1 MPDLL
6 GDAAECSARLDKRYY
21 GKGISFRKIE
31 MTEKVIIAGSGG
43 QGIMLLGK
51 VLAESAMEE
60 GKFVTWL
67 PAYGAEVR
75 GGTAHCMVVISD
87 EEIGS
92 PYIDKAGT
100 LIIMNQPSLTKFK
113 SRLDKNGLLIAN
125 SSLATLKENS
135 PRLRKYPFTDIA
147 VKIGNIK
154 VANMIALG
162 CYLNIRESIKADS
175 VLSVIK
181 KMAPKGREDL
191 IKINQEA
198 LEEGIRLTN
207 G

>member
-1 MPDLL
+1 
-6 GDAAECSARLDKRYY
+6 
-21 GKGISFRKIE
+21 
-31 MTEKVIIAGSGG
+31 MTEKIIIAGSGG

-87 EEIGS
+87 DEIGS
-92 PYIDKAGT
+92 PYIDRADT
-100 LIIMNQPSLTKFK
+100 LIIMNKPSLNRF
-113 SRLDKNGLLIAN
+113 SPRLNKGGIMIVN
-125 SSLATLKENS
+125 SSLADPKESSLNIK
-135 PRLRKYPFTDIA
+135 KYPFTDMAI
-147 VKIGNIK
+147 KLGNIK

-162 CYLNIRESIKADS
+162 FYLNNRKTVKVKS
-175 VLSVIK
+175 VLKVME
-181 KMAPKGREDL
+181 KMATEGREDL

-198 LEEGIRLTN
+198 LDAGVKLKD

>member
-1 MPDLL
+1 
-6 GDAAECSARLDKRYY
+6 
-21 GKGISFRKIE
+21 
-31 MTEKVIIAGSGG
+31 MTEKIIIAGSGG

-92 PYIDKAGT
+92 PYIDKADT
-100 LIIMNQPSLTKFK
+100 LIIMNKPSLARFS
-113 SRLDKNGLLIAN
+113 SRLKKNGAMIIN
-125 SSLATLKENS
+125 SSLANVKNNLAGI
-135 PRLRKYPFTDIA
+135 RKHPFTDMA
-147 VKIGNIK
+147 GALGNVK

-162 CYLNIRESIKADS
+162 CYLRNSKTVKISS

-181 KMAPKGREDL
+181 KMAPAGRGDL
-191 IKINQEA
+191 IKINQQA
-198 LEEGIRLTN
+198 LDMGVNLKN